1 MIISRASIIRW
12 YVISQMCSIMVYI
25 ITTVQKKKSIS
36 MQGKIALAAHEQ
48 NCWFHQTQAA
58 DTKRDL
64 ILRCRLS
71 ISNRFVMSIGYFFR
85 QSSRQKLFSD
95 MYCCELWSVEL
106 LGLISLDTLWTPPLL
121 AKISLNGRWGGKW
134 PAYRERFYRFIKKT
148 VFPESCNLFSR
159 TAATLNNTWCDHKFH
174 QQYSTHWST
183 HEVINTN
190 VCFTIGQNPSITRDS
205 VSA

>member
-1 MIISRASIIRW
+1 MLQRAAFEPVSTLQTKYSCRRRWCFRICLSWVPDPSEHLLVVNDYFSSVHHSLIRHFPDVLDNGLHH
-12 YVISQMCSIMVYI
+12 YHGP
-25 ITTVQKKKSIS
+25 KKKSIS

-95 MYCCELWSVEL
+95 MYCCEL
-106 LGLISLDTLWTPPLL
+106 
-121 AKISLNGRWGGKW
+121 
-134 PAYRERFYRFIKKT
+134 
-148 VFPESCNLFSR
+148 
-159 TAATLNNTWCDHKFH
+159 
-174 QQYSTHWST
+174 
-183 HEVINTN
+183 
-190 VCFTIGQNPSITRDS
+190 
-205 VSA
+205 